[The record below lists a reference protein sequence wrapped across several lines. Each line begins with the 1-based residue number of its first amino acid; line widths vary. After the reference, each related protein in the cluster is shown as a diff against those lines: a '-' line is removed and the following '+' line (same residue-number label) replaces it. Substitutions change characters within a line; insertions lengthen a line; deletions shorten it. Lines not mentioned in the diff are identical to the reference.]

1 MNTQLNVNVELL
13 EKAKKVLQITD
24 DKSAVEMALL
34 RGIEKTDLQKLK
46 SYFGK
51 LNLDVDMDALRGRN
65 RVSWGDENDL
75 N

>member
-1 MNTQLNVNVELL
+1 MYTQLNVNVELL

-24 DKSAVEMALL
+24 DESAVEMALL
-34 RGIEKTDLQKLK
+34 RVIEKPNLQKLK

-65 RVSWGDENDL
+65 RVS
-75 N
+75 